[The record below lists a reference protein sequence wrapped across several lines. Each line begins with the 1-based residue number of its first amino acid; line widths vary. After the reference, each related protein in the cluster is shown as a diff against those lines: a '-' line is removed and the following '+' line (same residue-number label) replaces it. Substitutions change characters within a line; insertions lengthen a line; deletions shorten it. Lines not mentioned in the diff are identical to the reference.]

1 MERKGFWPVM
11 AAYLKARYRVIVGF
25 LLFLV
30 LFWSLFFLLHLPYD
44 AVLYGSAVTLAGGLL
59 YGGYDFSKFLSRH
72 RLLTLLREE
81 ITVSLDRLPPPR
93 TLLEE
98 DHQALIRT
106 LFDDRARQISKADA
120 AYQDRMEYD
129 TLWAHQ
135 IKTPIA
141 AMRLV
146 LQGMPPI
153 QARVELEQSLFQI
166 EQYVE
171 MTLHYLRLQNDA
183 SDLLLKRV
191 PLFPMVR
198 GAVKKYSMTFI
209 RKNISLHL
217 TETPC
222 TVLTD
227 EKWFTFVLE
236 QLLSNSLKYT
246 PSGGSISIYL
256 DPQEDKSLVI
266 EDTGIGIRPEDVPRV
281 FEKGFTGYN
290 GRMDKK
296 STGLGLYLC
305 RQTLKKLSHR
315 IFLSSQVGKGT
326 RIKIDVSEATFP
338 IE

>member
-1 MERKGFWPVM
+1 MEKKVFWPVL
-11 AAYLKARYRVIVGF
+11 AAYLKARYRVMVGF
-25 LLFLV
+25 VLFLLLFWL
-30 LFWSLFFLLHLPYD
+30 LFFLLRLPYD

-59 YGGYDFSKFLSRH
+59 YGGYDFFRFYDRH
-72 RLLTLLREE
+72 RLLTMLREE

-93 TLLEE
+93 TLPEE
-98 DHQALIRT
+98 DNQALIRT
-106 LFDDRARQISKADA
+106 LFDDRAKQISKADA

-146 LQGMPPI
+146 LQGMPPT

-183 SDLLLKRV
+183 SDLLFKRV

-246 PSGGSISIYL
+246 PAGREHLHLSRPAGG
-256 DPQEDKSLVI
+256 Q
-266 EDTGIGIRPEDVPRV
+266 VPRHR
-281 FEKGFTGYN
+281 GHRHRHPAR
-290 GRMDKK
+290 GRAP
-296 STGLGLYLC
+296 GL
-305 RQTLKKLSHR
+305 
-315 IFLSSQVGKGT
+315 
-326 RIKIDVSEATFP
+326 
-338 IE
+338 